1 MFGEPGVIIEL
12 QQNEVYNP
20 WWYTLSGPLTVH
32 NDPRPQWGYFNQSV
46 VHFAGF
52 YDIFSSGQIVS
63 ALAVNESAQSGAV
76 GRQILIVDPGS
87 FLVHF
92 WFIFRFSTKST
103 FSEFSFFFKFRSM
116 MSFVTCP
123 RLCCNI
129 RRTLCER
136 GHFVGTRSLWI

>member
-1 MFGEPGVIIEL
+1 MTSGGAYRRGLISGWMDVFGEPGVIIEL

-87 FLVHF
+87 FSF
-92 WFIFRFSTKST
+92 SDKRYIFRAQY
-103 FSEFSFFFKFRSM
+103 
-116 MSFVTCP
+116 FV
-123 RLCCNI
+123 
-129 RRTLCER
+129 E
-136 GHFVGTRSLWI
+136 